1 MIDLFINHLRAED
14 KAGKT
19 LDQYRGILK
28 RFECWLHATH
38 ALTLSKTDVAS
49 VSALMLAEFY
59 QDLYSR
65 RFKTSTRNLYVVV
78 LKEYFSFLTA
88 MKLIP
93 EDPSVSLHCVKE
105 KKKPQDEDS
114 AIYTAQDIEILL
126 SFLSSQAPQRN
137 ALRDTAI
144 VALLLGSGLR
154 AFELCSLDVSHLSE
168 IQAGVIGVRR
178 KGGNWEKVNVSAFV
192 FPHVARYLLARK
204 PQAADEP
211 LFLSQK
217 GRRMTPNGVWKTLAA
232 KQRSVQLLTGVHRF
246 RHTFLTDVD
255 RNESGNA
262 AVARDLGGHKSVS
275 VTNGYLHT
283 TSEERQKVVNSM
295 SYAGLLAESV
305 PIPVSPL
312 TKGID

>member
-19 LDQYRGILK
+19 LEQYRGILN
-28 RFECWLHATH
+28 RFEGWLHVTH
-38 ALTLSKTDVAS
+38 ALTLSKADVVS

-59 QDLYSR
+59 QDLYTR
-65 RFKTSTRNLYVVV
+65 RFKISTRNLYVVV
-78 LKEYFSFLTA
+78 LKEYFAFLTA
-88 MKLIP
+88 MKIIP
-93 EDPSVSLHCVKE
+93 EDPSGSLRCVKE

-114 AIYTAQDIEILL
+114 AIYTVQDIEALL
-126 SFLSSQAPQRN
+126 SFLSSQTPQCN

-144 VALLLGSGLR
+144 IALLLGSGLR
-154 AFELCSLDVSHLSE
+154 AFELCSLNVSHLSE
-168 IQAGVIGVRR
+168 IQSGVIGVCR
-178 KGGNWEKVNVSAFV
+178 KGGNWEKVNVSSFV
-192 FPHVARYLLARK
+192 FPHVACYLLARK
-204 PQAADEP
+204 PQAADDP

-217 GRRMTPNGVWKTLAA
+217 GNRMTPNGVWKTLAA

-262 AVARDLGGHKSVS
+262 AVARDLGGHKSVT

-295 SYAGLLAESV
+295 SYAGLLTESLSLS
-305 PIPVSPL
+305 VSPL
-312 TKGID
+312 TNGME

>member
-14 KAGKT
+14 KASKT
-19 LDQYRGILK
+19 LDQYRGILS
-28 RFECWLHATH
+28 RFEGWLHATH
-38 ALTLSKTDVAS
+38 GLTLSGTDIPS
-49 VSALMLAEFY
+49 VSALMLTEFY

-65 RFKTSTRNLYVVV
+65 HFKTSTRNLYVVV
-78 LKEYFSFLTA
+78 LKEYFAFMAT
-88 MKLIP
+88 MKIIP
-93 EDPSVSLHCVKE
+93 EDPSGALHCVKE

-114 AIYTAQDIEILL
+114 AIYTAQDIEALL

-144 VALLLGSGLR
+144 IALLLGSGMR
-154 AFELCSLDVSHLSE
+154 AFELCSLNVSHLSE
-168 IQAGVIGVRR
+168 IQAGVVGVCR

-204 PQAADEP
+204 PQAADDP

-217 GRRMTPNGVWKTLAA
+217 GKRMTPNGVWKTLAA

-255 RNESGNA
+255 RNASGNA
-262 AVARDLGGHKSVS
+262 AVARDLGGHKSVT

-295 SYAGLLAESV
+295 SYASLLTESL
-305 PIPVSPL
+305 PITASPL
-312 TKGID
+312 TKGIN